1 MSTGDADVAGTGTG
15 LDAHDGDPL
24 VDRQTG
30 EKSPAMGWGEC
41 MERHGASIK
50 ATGAQSLRE
59 HSQAG
64 ARYPCEVVQ

>member
-1 MSTGDADVAGTGTG
+1 MWRGQGPGWTPTMAI
-15 LDAHDGDPL
+15 L

-41 MERHGASIK
+41 MERRGASIK